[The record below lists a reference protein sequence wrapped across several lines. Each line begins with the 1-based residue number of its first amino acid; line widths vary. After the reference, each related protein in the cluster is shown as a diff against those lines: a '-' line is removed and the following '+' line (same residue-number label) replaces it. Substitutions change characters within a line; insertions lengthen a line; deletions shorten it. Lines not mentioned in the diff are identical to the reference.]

1 MDLQIVDQR
10 DSETKTTIETTQV
23 PVFSNNHTIF

>member
-10 DSETKTTIETTQV
+10 DSETKRTTETTQV
-23 PVFSNNHTIF
+23 PVFSNNYTIF